1 MFDIGGGDGAIT
13 GLIDEDGMVDDR
25 RGELCRERQV
35 VLRASP
41 SEGLD
46 HRLAQWPRSRQVV
59 PGHARPGGCPEL
71 ARRRDDLHHHG
82 AENERQDLGGILARS
97 QHVDGAVAEVRH
109 RLQSLVDRLLDG
121 SEMVEEGADR
131 PVRSLGDAARAHRSR
146 VRSEELVDR
155 SIEQLTMRGNPAS
168 LDAGQRP
175 VVFFAHC
182 DPETSS
188 GGAESTDHST
198 RRRVWHD
205 RWMSRATLYDVLGV
219 KVTASVAEIR
229 QAYLLTARNLHPD
242 LPGGDGET
250 MALVNEAWEILGDPT
265 RRRAYDRTL
274 RRDAGVEKQAR
285 GASDAANLHEDALA
299 DSEGIELGDLD
310 DEGRPLGAVVRILT
324 KLAPLLFGVG
334 FVLANIGLILQVQPL
349 FAAGLVATV
358 AALVLFV
365 LMPFF
370 AMSSKR

>member
-1 MFDIGGGDGAIT
+1 
-13 GLIDEDGMVDDR
+13 
-25 RGELCRERQV
+25 
-35 VLRASP
+35 
-41 SEGLD
+41 
-46 HRLAQWPRSRQVV
+46 
-59 PGHARPGGCPEL
+59 
-71 ARRRDDLHHHG
+71 
-82 AENERQDLGGILARS
+82 
-97 QHVDGAVAEVRH
+97 
-109 RLQSLVDRLLDG
+109 
-121 SEMVEEGADR
+121 
-131 PVRSLGDAARAHRSR
+131 
-146 VRSEELVDR
+146 
-155 SIEQLTMRGNPAS
+155 
-168 LDAGQRP
+168 
-175 VVFFAHC
+175 
-182 DPETSS
+182 
-188 GGAESTDHST
+188 
-198 RRRVWHD
+198 
-205 RWMSRATLYDVLGV
+205 MSRATLYDVLGV